1 MRTNGRRGTDVSSTA
16 LQAVLRRLPELDRF
30 ALEHAIE
37 AAIALLDACDGDTD
51 YENASDAEDDFALT
65 PLAIAQAG
73 AGAGCPCADPGD
85 HEDEDRFDVA
95 WPDPRTWRRA
105 A

>member
-1 MRTNGRRGTDVSSTA
+1 MRTNGRRETDMSSAA

-37 AAIALLDACDGDTD
+37 AAIALMDALDGDTD
-51 YENASDAEDDFALT
+51 YEDATDAEDEFTLT

-73 AGAGCPCADPGD
+73 AGAGCPCADPGG
-85 HEDEDRFDVA
+85 HEDEDRFDVV
-95 WPDPRTWRRA
+95 WSDPRAWRRA